1 LGLRVW
7 FREAVEPS
15 LLMSF
20 LLVSLGTA
28 VAAFDGFFNLA
39 YYVLAVVGV
48 TLAQNAVNVLND
60 YYDYKTG
67 VDAAT
72 VKTPFSGGSKFLVSG
87 LIQPKCALSFGL
99 ASLLLAIPIGAY
111 FVFTRGVALL
121 GLVAVAAISVY
132 FYSNTFAR
140 IYLGEFLAGLNL
152 GPLAI
157 IGGYFVQTTHI
168 SAGVVA
174 VGVAPGIMIANVLF
188 LNEMPDIEADASAG
202 RRNLPI
208 LLGRRRAAKLYA
220 VLEALAVAWVPLA
233 VLFGLTALPTLFAL
247 AALPLAAK
255 AIRVTLRDFS
265 NTSKLVPALAANV
278 ATAYLTIAL
287 LAVGYVLST
296 PMKLS
301 A

>member
-1 LGLRVW
+1 MGLKVW

-28 VAAFDGFFNLA
+28 VAARDGFFNLT
-39 YYVLAVVGV
+39 YYVLAIIGV

-60 YYDYKTG
+60 YHDYKTG

-72 VKTPFSGGSKFLVSG
+72 LKTPFSGGSKFLVAG
-87 LIQPKCALSFGL
+87 LIKPKSALSFGL
-99 ASLLLAIPIGAY
+99 GSLLLAIPIGAY
-111 FVFTRGVALL
+111 FVLTRGLALL

-132 FYSNTFAR
+132 FYSTTFAR

-157 IGGYFVQTTHI
+157 IGAYFIQTANM

-174 VGVAPGIMIANVLF
+174 VGLAPGIMIANVLY
-188 LNEMPDIEADASAG
+188 LNEMPDLEADAAAG

-208 LLGRRRAAKLYA
+208 LLGRKRAAKLYA
-220 VLEALAVAWVPLA
+220 LLEAIAVAWIPAA
-233 VLFGLTALPTLFAL
+233 VILGLTPPLTLIAL
-247 AALPLAAK
+247 AALPFAIK
-255 AIRVTLRDFS
+255 AIRVTLREYS

-278 ATAYLTIAL
+278 ATAYITMAL
-287 LAVGYVLST
+287 LAVGYVISAA
-296 PMKLS
+296 MKL
-301 A
+301 

>member
-1 LGLRVW
+1 MW

-28 VAAFDGFFNLA
+28 VAARDGFFNLT
-39 YYVLAVVGV
+39 YYVLAVIGV

-87 LIQPKCALSFGL
+87 VIQPKSALSFGL
-99 ASLLLAIPIGAY
+99 VSLLLAAPIGAY
-111 FVFTRGVALL
+111 FVLARGIALL
-121 GLVAVAAISVY
+121 GLVAIAAISVY
-132 FYSNTFAR
+132 FYSTTFAR

-157 IGGYFVQTTHI
+157 IGAYFVQTADI

-174 VGVAPGIMIANVLF
+174 VGLAPGIMIANVLL
-188 LNEMPDIEADASAG
+188 LNEIPDIEADAAAG
-202 RRNLPI
+202 RKNIPI
-208 LLGRRRAAKLYA
+208 SLGRARSARLYA
-220 VLEALAVAWVPLA
+220 ILEALAVAWVPA
-233 VLFGLTALPTLFAL
+233 AAIVSLTALPTLIAL
-247 AALPLAAK
+247 AALPFAVK
-255 AIRVTLRDFS
+255 AIKVTLRQFS
-265 NTSKLVPALAANV
+265 NTSKLVPALAANI

-287 LAVGYVLST
+287 LALGYVFST
-296 PMKLS
+296 ALRL
-301 A
+301 

>member
-1 LGLRVW
+1 MGIRVW

-28 VAAFDGFFNLA
+28 VAARDGFFNLV
-39 YYVLAVVGV
+39 YYVLAIAGV

-60 YYDYKTG
+60 YHDYKAG

-87 LIQPKCALSFGL
+87 QIRPNSALSFGL
-99 ASLLLAIPIGAY
+99 GSLLLAIPIGAY
-111 FVFTRGVALL
+111 FVLTRGIALL

-132 FYSNTFAR
+132 FYSTTFAR

-157 IGGYFVQTTHI
+157 IGAYFVQTSTI
-168 SAGVVA
+168 SVGAVA
-174 VGVAPGIMIANVLF
+174 VGLAPGIMIANVLF
-188 LNEMPDIEADASAG
+188 LNEIPDIEADAAG
-202 RRNLPI
+202 GRKNIPI
-208 LLGRRRAAKLYA
+208 LLGNERAAKLYA
-220 VLEALAVAWVPLA
+220 ILEALAVAWVPVSVIFRFTTPA
-233 VLFGLTALPTLFAL
+233 TLIAL
-247 AALPLAAK
+247 AALPFAVK
-255 AIRVTLRDFS
+255 AIRVTLREFS
-265 NTSKLVPALAANV
+265 NIKKLVPALAANI

-287 LAVGYVLST
+287 LTAGYVISGAIRL
-296 PMKLS
+296 
-301 A
+301 

>member
-1 LGLRVW
+1 
-7 FREAVEPS
+7 
-15 LLMSF
+15 M
-20 LLVSLGTA
+20 SLGTA
-28 VAAFDGFFNLA
+28 IAARDGFFNLT

-72 VKTPFSGGSKFLVSG
+72 VKTPFSGGSRFLVSG
-87 LIQPKCALSFGL
+87 LIQPKSALAFGL
-99 ASLLLAIPIGAY
+99 GSFLLAIPIAVY
-111 FVFTRGVALL
+111 FVLTRGIALL

-132 FYSNTFAR
+132 FYSTTFAR

-157 IGGYFVQTTHI
+157 IGAYFVQTIHI

-174 VGVAPGIMIANVLF
+174 VGLAPGIMIANVLF
-188 LNEMPDIEADASAG
+188 LNEMPDLEADASAG
-202 RRNLPI
+202 RRNIPI

-220 VLEALAVAWVPLA
+220 ILEALAVAWLA
-233 VLFGLTALPTLFAL
+233 VAAVFGLTALPTLITL
-247 AALPLAAK
+247 AVLPFAAK
-255 AIRVTLRDFS
+255 AIRITLREFS
-265 NTSKLVPALAANV
+265 NTSKLVPALAANI

-287 LAVGYVLST
+287 LALGYVI
-296 PMKLS
+296 S
-301 A
+301 AAIRL